1 MVPCKRNLWWWF
13 TILRFFHVKWSFSK
27 GSPDSSTIQDC
38 PQHVF
43 LKTSGSSWGE
53 KINTQAPNLF
63 LFSIEWNEM
72 NDSSSLV
79 NKTSHSIGKPSL
91 ELKKDPPMRKN
102 HFSFSSGRSSCSS
115 AVEQTPRE
123 PKNCKVMGS
132 IPAGWWAFFLFS
144 LSLCCA
150 LNQVSQGGATLLI
163 LFFRYKIDS
172 ALLRANFGWKVFN
185 RTKLNRT
192 FLAKISGSRNQRKII
207 IFVRFD
213 VIFLFW
219 S

>member
-1 MVPCKRNLWWWF
+1 MKWMILHLWSTKLLIQLENRALSSKKIPRWGK
-13 TILRFFHVKWSFSK
+13 IIFHSQVAEAVVA
-27 GSPDSSTIQDC
+27 Q
-38 PQHVF
+38 
-43 LKTSGSSWGE
+43 
-53 KINTQAPNLF
+53 
-63 LFSIEWNEM
+63 
-72 NDSSSLV
+72 
-79 NKTSHSIGKPSL
+79 
-91 ELKKDPPMRKN
+91 
-102 HFSFSSGRSSCSS
+102 RSSKRLGSK
-115 AVEQTPRE
+115 
-123 PKNCKVMGS
+123 KNCKVVGS
-132 IPAGWWAFFLFS
+132 IPAGCWAFFLFS

-172 ALLRANFGWKVFN
+172 ALLRSNFGWKVFN